1 VTIMKLKTG
10 YKRVKLAYQTAALI

>member
-1 VTIMKLKTG
+1 VTIMKLNTG